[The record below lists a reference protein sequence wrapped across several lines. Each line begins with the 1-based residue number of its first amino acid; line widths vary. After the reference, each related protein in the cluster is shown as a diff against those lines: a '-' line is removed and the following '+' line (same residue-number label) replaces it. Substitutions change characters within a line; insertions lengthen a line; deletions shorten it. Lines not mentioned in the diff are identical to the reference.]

1 MDNSDISIIQDQS
14 TLENTINTQITE
26 KKEDMKKMPTY
37 GFFGLKEDK
46 KKPYNVLINNN
57 KKQRSINPNIKLTDE
72 HKMRI
77 FKTKIEPKLL
87 QKLTVN
93 EDGDIVSQIKK
104 AFGLDKKD
112 ENPNEINTNTGLF
125 DVINTNI
132 PNAGDEV
139 QAKINNLTEA
149 FRAYQTAP
157 VIGEQEPEDIMN
169 FYDKKMEDL
178 NLHEN
183 DIIEIYKQHGMTDQ
197 QAEEAYADEVY
208 SAFNQYQYLSDKF
221 DDLSLVYERRKQE
234 KIVEKKQQMTRDLF
248 KAFNLRPS
256 DLDKPIN
263 VDEYQKYEG
272 FNLDVFGD
280 KGNEIVPQFQ
290 EQEQQGDIN
299 KDIQQPIDTGLMK
312 FYNDAE
318 IEKELQERRTAAL
331 SLKARVQAIKV
342 RNQYQEVLTNANL
355 PNQYVYGTKK
365 EKAKARDQS
374 MRSNF
379 VMNEDA
385 TKLEEL
391 PPEYRYNLNI
401 GKRVPADTNINLERY
416 VNEGKVGAPFLPKT
430 IEAKGQAIKRL
441 YHKTTTKV
449 EKAKQEL
456 VERRKTAK
464 FTTTE
469 YDEILKKKR
478 GDLFP

>member
-1 MDNSDISIIQDQS
+1 MDDISIIQDQS

-37 GFFGLKEDK
+37 GFFGLKEPK

-57 KKQRSINPNIKLTDE
+57 KKQRRINPNIKLTDE

-149 FRAYQTAP
+149 FRAYQTVP
-157 VIGEQEPEDIMN
+157 VIGEEDPQDILN
-169 FYDKKMEDL
+169 FWENKGEQLNRNEDDL
-178 NLHEN
+178 
-183 DIIEIYKQHGMTDQ
+183 IEIYKQNGMTDKEAKDAYT
-197 QAEEAYADEVY
+197 AEVRNVY
-208 SAFNQYQYLSDKF
+208 TQYKYLAERF
-221 DDLSLVYERRKQE
+221 EDLSIDYERRNEE
-234 KIVEKKQQMTRDLF
+234 KIVEEKQQMTRDLF
-248 KAFNLRPS
+248 KAFNLRPD

-280 KGNEIVPQFQ
+280 KGNEIVPVYRD
-290 EQEQQGDIN
+290 EEQQGDIN

-312 FYNDAE
+312 FYNDDE
-318 IEKELQERRTAAL
+318 IEKGLQERRTAGL
-331 SLKARVQAIKV
+331 SLKARIQAIKV

-401 GKRVPADTNINLERY
+401 GKRVPADTNRNLERY
-416 VNEGKVGAPFLPKT
+416 VNEGKVGAPYLSKT
-430 IEAKGQAIKRL
+430 IEARGQTIKKL

-456 VERRKTAK
+456 AERRKTAK
-464 FTTTE
+464 FTPE
-469 YDEILKKKR
+469 KYDEILKKKR
-478 GDLFP
+478 GDIFP